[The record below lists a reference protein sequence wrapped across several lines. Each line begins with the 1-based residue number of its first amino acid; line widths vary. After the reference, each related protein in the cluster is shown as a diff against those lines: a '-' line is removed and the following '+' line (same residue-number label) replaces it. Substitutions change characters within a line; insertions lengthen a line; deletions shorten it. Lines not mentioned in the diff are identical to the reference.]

1 MQLNKS
7 LILFQYILKRFS
19 YGAFED
25 LRDEFN
31 HKADGVSSTGYTFWA
46 SALMGNVDKSED
58 DRLV

>member
-7 LILFQYILKRFS
+7 LILFQYILKQFS

-31 HKADGVSSTGYTFWA
+31 HKADGVSSTGYTF
-46 SALMGNVDKSED
+46 
-58 DRLV
+58 

>member
-7 LILFQYILKRFS
+7 LILFQCILKRFS